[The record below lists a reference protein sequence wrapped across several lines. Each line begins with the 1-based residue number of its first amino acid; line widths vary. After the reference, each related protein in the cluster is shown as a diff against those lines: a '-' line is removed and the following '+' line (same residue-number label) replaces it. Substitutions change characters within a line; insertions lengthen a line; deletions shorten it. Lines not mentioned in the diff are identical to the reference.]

1 MKSVTKINKP
11 SNNASVGEKIKY
23 LRCNQ
28 LMNQEELANKVGRKR
43 EEITMFEKG
52 SRTIDIYTLKD
63 IAQVFNVSTDYLLGL
78 TNFESAET
86 ENRSINELTGLSDEA
101 IINLININKYHNGN
115 ILTIINYLL
124 EQEKMFPNEYYKQ
137 IEQTERTKEDDERLS
152 RECREWKEKKYKRLF
167 ALIDS
172 YFNIIIEKEES
183 LYITNNSIIN
193 KNEIIDTSNCE
204 SVKEIISSKDVA
216 ETYLLDKIKLVLKE
230 AKQQYLEEQTR
241 NED

>member
-1 MKSVTKINKP
+1 
-11 SNNASVGEKIKY
+11 
-23 LRCNQ
+23 
-28 LMNQEELANKVGRKR
+28 
-43 EEITMFEKG
+43 
-52 SRTIDIYTLKD
+52 
-63 IAQVFNVSTDYLLGL
+63 
-78 TNFESAET
+78 
-86 ENRSINELTGLSDEA
+86 
-101 IINLININKYHNGN
+101 
-115 ILTIINYLL
+115 
-124 EQEKMFPNEYYKQ
+124 MFPNEYYKQ

-152 RECREWKEKKYKRLF
+152 RECREWKEKNYKRLF